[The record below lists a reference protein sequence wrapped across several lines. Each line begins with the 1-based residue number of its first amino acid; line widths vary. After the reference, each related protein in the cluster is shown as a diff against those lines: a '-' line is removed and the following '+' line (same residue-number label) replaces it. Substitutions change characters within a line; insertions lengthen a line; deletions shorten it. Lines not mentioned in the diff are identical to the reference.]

1 MFIVREF
8 DMTESDKEMILDL
21 VWEAMSVSCEYNVI
35 PVKAELIADRI
46 EEMLNALLSTDP
58 QGTC

>member
-1 MFIVREF
+1 
-8 DMTESDKEMILDL
+8 MTESDKEMILDL